1 MPSKVARVATL
12 ELASELRV
20 ALMRLTRR
28 LRVERPDE
36 GMTLTQRS
44 VLGTLDEHGPMN
56 LAQLAGH
63 ERVQPPSMTRTT
75 AALEERGLIT
85 RSTDPKDRRHTVFD
99 LSAEGRRLLHHDRRQ
114 REAWLAGQLDR
125 LTAEER
131 ALLHDL
137 APLLNRLAQS

>member
-1 MPSKVARVATL
+1 MPTKVATL

-20 ALMRLTRR
+20 ALMRLNRR
-28 LRVERPDE
+28 LRAERPDE
-36 GMTLTQRS
+36 SMTLTQRS
-44 VLGTLDEHGPMN
+44 VLGTLDQHGPMN
-56 LAQLAGH
+56 LAQLASH

-125 LTAEER
+125 LSADER

>member
-1 MPSKVARVATL
+1 MPTKVATL

-20 ALMRLTRR
+20 ALMRLNRR
-28 LRVERPDE
+28 LRAERPDE
-36 GMTLTQRS
+36 SMTLTQRS
-44 VLGTLDEHGPMN
+44 VLGTLDQHGPMN
-56 LAQLAGH
+56 LHQLTSH

-125 LTAEER
+125 LSADER